1 MALPSEVVGTPR
13 VPRIGPYSQAVRTII
28 LAGILAAGLAR
39 PSLAQGAAGAHQVA
53 PAPTTPAQR
62 RALLLAP
69 THSFWST
76 RAPDTVT
83 ADIETSRGTI
93 TIELLREWAPRGVDR
108 FYNLARAGYFDDSRF
123 YRVVYGFVAQFGIA
137 GDPAIARLWSQQKLR
152 PDSARV
158 PNARGTITYAQFKR
172 TDRTTNLFINLHDNP
187 SLDSL
192 GFAPI
197 GRVVQGMEVADS
209 LYSGYGELTMADPPL
224 GDGKRLYRES
234 NKYMDAEYPK
244 LDRIRKV
251 TIH

>member
-1 MALPSEVVGTPR
+1 MRLSHALILVGVLT
-13 VPRIGPYSQAVRTII
+13 
-28 LAGILAAGLAR
+28 AGLT
-39 PSLAQGAAGAHQVA
+39 PSAVAQATSRATQAA
-53 PAPTTPAQR
+53 PAPTTSAQR

-69 THSFWST
+69 SRPFWST

-93 TIELLREWAPRGVDR
+93 TVELLREWAPHGVDR

-123 YRVVYGFVAQFGIA
+123 YRVVYAFVAQFGIA

-152 PDSARV
+152 PDSART
-158 PNARGTITYAQFKR
+158 PNARGTITYAQYKP
-172 TDRTTNLFINLHDNP
+172 TDRTTNLFINLSDNL

-197 GRVVQGMEVADS
+197 GRVVQGMNVADS
-209 LYSGYGELTMADPPL
+209 LYSGYGEVTMAEPPI
-224 GDGKRLYRES
+224 GDAKRLYRES

-244 LDRIRKV
+244 LDRIVKV
-251 TIH
+251 TIRSTSVGRP